1 MELYEL
7 NANKKQLLVY
17 ELRAYKNRVM
27 EYKEEQLSLIKPD
40 LYTLETTDKKL
51 IANILRGSEI
61 DNKEILLGN
70 YEYYIDLYK
79 EHQECLFEREKKQK
93 ICEDYL
99 NGNHMNIIRRT
110 FKDGGEKTTYDFL
123 ITEDSSSFIVN
134 NQDYYKLGHM
144 LSLPADLAALHYLE
158 QGKFNVFNQY
168 ERLAREIPFQLFEI
182 DYIEQISASFL
193 NLEIV
198 NSINSDIKGRAKVL
212 TLYRASQDND

>member
-17 ELRAYKNRVM
+17 ELYAYKNRVM

-51 IANILRGSEI
+51 IANILNGSEL
-61 DNKEILLGN
+61 DNKEIVLGN

-79 EHQECLFEREKKQK
+79 DSQERVFEREKKQK

-99 NGNHMNIIRRT
+99 NGKYMKNISRT
-110 FKDGGEKTTYDFL
+110 FEDGGEKTTYDFL
-123 ITEDSSSFIVN
+123 ITEDASSFIVN
-134 NQDYYKLGHM
+134 NQDYYKLEHM
-144 LSLPADLAALHYLE
+144 LSLPSDLAALHYLE
-158 QGKFNVFNQY
+158 QGKFNVFNQD
-168 ERLAREIPFQLFEI
+168 ERLARAIPFQLFEI
-182 DYIEQISASFL
+182 DYIEQIPASFL
-193 NLEIV
+193 NLEVV